1 MAALLREAGYG
12 VDETVL
18 VGLRLPGIGE
28 LYVAQG
34 DLTRDSIVYALLIQR
49 GVLDLDSAPT
59 DWLPGMPD
67 WVRAVRLRHPVHHT
81 AGLPPD
87 AAVEDGLL
95 GDRSTERLLA
105 SNVWPVSRC
114 RTSGV
119 GVRSR
124 RGHRVYRHGGGWD
137 SLRAMLAR
145 APSLELGLVIFAL
158 ADGTERRV
166 TLTDSLMDLLIVPSS
181 A

>member
-67 WVRAVRLRHPVHHT
+67 WARAVRACRRMPPWKTVSWAIDRPNGCSRRT
-81 AGLPPD
+81 CGRSAVAGLRAWASVRAGAIASIAT
-87 AAVEDGLL
+87 AA
-95 GDRSTERLLA
+95 A
-105 SNVWPVSRC
+105 
-114 RTSGV
+114 
-119 GVRSR
+119 
-124 RGHRVYRHGGGWD
+124 
-137 SLRAMLAR
+137 
-145 APSLELGLVIFAL
+145 
-158 ADGTERRV
+158 GTR
-166 TLTDSLMDLLIVPSS
+166 
-181 A
+181 

>member
-1 MAALLREAGYG
+1 MLERRPNRDRFGISYLLQTPGNLNDGTAL
-12 VDETVL
+12 D
-18 VGLRLPGIGE
+18 
-28 LYVAQG
+28 
-34 DLTRDSIVYALLIQR
+34 YA
-49 GVLDLDSAPT
+49 
-59 DWLPGMPD
+59 W
-67 WVRAVRLRHPVHHT
+67 
-81 AGLPPD
+81 
-87 AAVEDGLL
+87 
-95 GDRSTERLLA
+95 
-105 SNVWPVSRC
+105 
-114 RTSGV
+114 GV

-137 SLRAMLAR
+137 SLRAMPAR